1 MPVNLLLVGIE
12 GIVEA
17 NLIFAVA
24 DLRNEADMVNLSP
37 ESLALAERLAA
48 VLGISVEEAITQA
61 IEQCALATGV
71 IEPPKRDTSPE
82 AIAARIALME
92 QIADEIAAMP
102 VLDPRSP
109 QEIMDELNEL

>member
-1 MPVNLLLVGIE
+1 MD
-12 GIVEA
+12 A
-17 NLIFAVA
+17 DLIFPAA
-24 DLRNEADMVNLSP
+24 AGRNEADMVNLSP
-37 ESLALAERLAA
+37 ETIGLAERLAA
-48 VLGISVEEAITQA
+48 ARGVSLEEAITEA
-61 IEQCALATGV
+61 IRQRALAMGV

-102 VLDPRSP
+102 VRDPRSP